1 MEYSYKI
8 ERVGIQRF
16 ARLKQIDNNGDF
28 KLYGPVEIS
37 CSPSWNL
44 STFPNPSQ
52 ESFNI
57 LVRSKYSDMTGIL
70 NLIDLSGNVI
80 CSKNVTIQE
89 GINVFPISNEKLS
102 NGAYFV
108 QLITENQDP
117 IVFRHL
123 VN

>member
-1 MEYSYKI
+1 
-8 ERVGIQRF
+8 
-16 ARLKQIDNNGDF
+16 
-28 KLYGPVEIS
+28 
-37 CSPSWNL
+37 
-44 STFPNPSQ
+44 
-52 ESFNI
+52 
-57 LVRSKYSDMTGIL
+57 MTGVL

-123 VN
+123 VK